1 MCHERSR
8 GHQGDRA
15 VQTRIRHYRKLRG
28 LTLQQLADKVAT
40 TPQTISRL
48 ETGNM
53 TVSIDWLQRFAE
65 VFDVHVADLIAGGT
79 GREID
84 LLGSLAGDGAAL
96 TTADLDLAN
105 FAVEIPADRP
115 VAVWLSGRVGR
126 YESGDL
132 LIGNRLEGADLAG
145 AHGQDCLV
153 PGDNS
158 TYYLRRLA
166 REDNG
171 LFTLMPLDPGGDV
184 RFGAK
189 IDWAARIVMRI
200 SYFR

>member
-1 MCHERSR
+1 M
-8 GHQGDRA
+8 
-15 VQTRIRHYRKLRG
+15 QTRIRHYRKLRG
-28 LTLQQLADKVAT
+28 LTLQQLADMVST

-53 TVSIDWLQRFAE
+53 TVSIDWLERFAG
-65 VFDVHVADLIAGGT
+65 VFDIQVADLIAGGT

-84 LLGSLAGDGAAL
+84 LLGTLAGDGAVL
-96 TTADLDLAN
+96 TPAEADMPD
-105 FAVEIPADRP
+105 FTVEIRADRP
-115 VAVWLSGRVGR
+115 VAVWLSTHVGR
-126 YESGDL
+126 YEAGDL

-153 PGDNS
+153 PGDNNAF
-158 TYYLRRLA
+158 YLRRLA

-184 RFGAK
+184 RFGASL
-189 IDWAARIVMRI
+189 DWAARIVMRV

>member
-1 MCHERSR
+1 M
-8 GHQGDRA
+8 
-15 VQTRIRHYRKLRG
+15 QTRIRHYRKLGG
-28 LTLQQLADKVAT
+28 LTLQQLADRVST

-53 TVSIDWLQRFAE
+53 TVSIDWLERFAD
-65 VFDVHVADLIAGGT
+65 VFDIKVPDLIAGGT

-84 LLGSLAGDGAAL
+84 MLGTLAGDGAVL
-96 TTADLDLAN
+96 TAADCEVSD
-105 FAVEIPADRP
+105 FGIDVPADRP

-126 YESGDL
+126 YEAGDL

-153 PGDNS
+153 PGADN
-158 TYYLRRLA
+158 TFYLRRLA
-166 REDNG
+166 REETG
-171 LFTLMPLDPGGDV
+171 MFTLMPLDPGGDV
-184 RFGAK
+184 RFGAGL
-189 IDWAARIVMRI
+189 DWAARIVMRV

>member
-1 MCHERSR
+1 M
-8 GHQGDRA
+8 
-15 VQTRIRHYRKLRG
+15 QTRIRHYRKLRG
-28 LTLQQLADKVAT
+28 LTLQQLADRVAT

-84 LLGSLAGDGAAL
+84 LLGSLAGDGAVL

-153 PGDNS
+153 PGDNN

-184 RFGAK
+184 RFGAE